1 MKDDREK
8 WARVRITMIGSFFG
22 LLFFIAIGRAF
33 YLQILQHEEMV
44 KRADRQHQRIVPLT
58 PARGAIMD
66 CNGTPLAISV
76 EMDSCYAEPRNIQ
89 DAKGTANVLAPLLGA
104 QVNDLTKKLSTGR
117 GFVWLE
123 RRLTPEIALRI
134 KNMKLRGIGFV
145 KENKRFYPNIE
156 IASHVIGFTGQDPNG
171 LEGIELKYDAT
182 ILGNT
187 GYLITEHDNIGRD
200 ISTKNTVIKNTT
212 PGKNIILTLDK
223 NIQYITE
230 RELAKAVTDS
240 GAKNG
245 MALVMESNS
254 GRVLA
259 MANFPTYNPN
269 SYFRYPPSQLR
280 NRVVADSFEPGSTF
294 KVFLIAAALEER
306 IIRSADTF
314 NCENGSYKIADRTI
328 HDTHSYGR
336 LTVADVLKYS
346 SNIGAAK
353 IGLKLGDERL
363 FRYLKNFGFGE
374 RTGIDLP
381 GESPGNLRDK
391 HRWYGVDLANISF
404 GQGVSASAI
413 QLTTAISAVANGG
426 NLMKPYIVDR
436 ILDDTGQEIQKFEP
450 QILHRVISQDTAQQ
464 MTRMMEMVTSSGGTG
479 ANAAVDGFKVAGKTG
494 TAQKVDSVTHRYG
507 AKRTASFV
515 GFIPADKPRLTIL
528 VVVDEP
534 RTSQYGGVVAAPA
547 FRAIA
552 QNSLAYL
559 HVVPSGESNRQPKL
573 IEAQNAPSKAS
584 LAFQQESMSEGDDLD
599 DAPAT
604 GDSTMPDFRGMSM
617 RQVLQVMEKRNINI
631 RLLGSG
637 RAMEQSP
644 PPGHKIRGIG
654 EVWIKF
660 APSA

>member
-1 MKDDREK
+1 MKDVREK
-8 WARVRITMIGSFFG
+8 WARVRIVMIGGFFG
-22 LLFFIAIGRAF
+22 LLFLIITGRAF

-44 KRADRQHQRIVPLT
+44 KRADKQHQRIVPLT

-66 CNGTPLAISV
+66 CNGTPLAVSV
-76 EMDSCYAEPRNIQ
+76 EMDSCYGEPRHIQ
-89 DAKGTANVLAPLLGA
+89 DVEGTATVLAPLIGTPKNEL
-104 QVNDLTKKLSTGR
+104 VKKLSSGK

-123 RRLTPEIALRI
+123 RRLTPEIALRV

-145 KENKRFYPNIE
+145 KENKRFYPNVE
-156 IASHVIGFTGQDPNG
+156 IASHVLGFTGQDPNG

-187 GYLITEHDNIGRD
+187 GYLITERDNLGRD
-200 ISTKNTVIKNTT
+200 ISVKNTVIKNTS

-245 MALVMESNS
+245 MALVMESDS

-259 MANFPTYNPN
+259 MANYPTFNPN
-269 SYFRYPPSQLR
+269 AYSRYSQAQLR
-280 NRVVADSFEPGSTF
+280 NRIVADSFEPGSTF
-294 KVFLIAAALEER
+294 KVFLIAAALEEK
-306 IIRSADTF
+306 IIKPADMF
-314 NCENGSYKIADRTI
+314 NCENGSYKIADRII

-336 LTVADVLKYS
+336 LTVTDVLKYS

-353 IGLKLGDERL
+353 IGFKLGDERL
-363 FRYLKNFGFGE
+363 FRYLKNFGFGD

-404 GQGVSASAI
+404 GQGVSTSAI
-413 QLTTAISAVANGG
+413 QLASAISAVANGG

-436 ILDDTGQEIQKFEP
+436 ILDDAGQEVQKFEP
-450 QILHRVISQDTAQQ
+450 QILHRVISQDTARQLAK
-464 MTRMMEMVTSSGGTG
+464 MMESVTTGGGTG
-479 ANAAVDGFKVAGKTG
+479 TNAAVDGFRVAGKTG

-534 RTSQYGGVVAAPA
+534 KTSQYGGVVAAPA

-559 HVVPSGESNRQPKL
+559 KVVPSGESNRPPKP
-573 IEAQNAPSKAS
+573 IEAKTTQATAS
-584 LAFQQESMSEGDDLD
+584 LALQQEAMSEGDAVEIAADGE
-599 DAPAT
+599 A
-604 GDSTMPDFRGMSM
+604 TMPDFRGMSM
-617 RQVLQVMEKRNINI
+617 RRVLQVMEKRNINI
-631 RLLGSG
+631 RLMGSG

-644 PPGHKIRGIG
+644 PPGQKIRGIG